1 MKRMKKVM
9 LLMGFMAF
17 VFFTHATELRSSE
30 AINNIQSESLVKND
44 GAVNASTEGRD
55 FQCTVTQKGSVT
67 VYFVTYEISCSS
79 TSSTCKEASAEA
91 FSCVQAGLAQIRQ
104 IIK

>member
-1 MKRMKKVM
+1 MKKVM

-17 VFFTHATELRSSE
+17 VFFTHATELRTNE
-30 AINNIQSESLVKND
+30 VIKNVQSERLMIND
-44 GAVNASTEGRD
+44 ESVNASTEVKD

-79 TSSTCKEASAEA
+79 TSSTCKAASAEA
-91 FSCVQAGLAQIRQ
+91 YSCVQAGIAQLRQ

>member
-1 MKRMKKVM
+1 MKKVM

-17 VFFTHATELRSSE
+17 VFFTHATELRSDE
-30 AINNIQSESLVKND
+30 GIRNFQSKSLAKND
-44 GAVNASTEGRD
+44 GAVNALTEVKD

-67 VYFVTYEISCSS
+67 VYFVTYEITCSS
-79 TSSTCKEASAEA
+79 TSSTCKAASAEA
-91 FSCVQAGLAQIRQ
+91 ISCVKEGIAQLRQ